1 MARKLT
7 TGFWCAENPN
17 GFESE
22 FVWRYLNLVNG
33 EAFERVFVGDVVEW
47 RCIARTAA
55 DVRELAAQM
64 RVSNWGLCDPAES
77 EDMRADLGAY
87 PDGMVAGGL
96 LLCESDVLWRTN
108 GVAAGFDCLA
118 KAPTAYVLVAEPEPV
133 TVEFAEVDCEPLP
146 AAEAVVA
153 EVAPE
158 ADAKQAETAVVPIGK
173 SWRDMPELA
182 ALGVKPKVFGR
193 LHHRVAYVFA
203 AAGRVVVAWKDG
215 YAKGSDLETEGKLGA
230 YVKSLGLAA

>member
-1 MARKLT
+1 
-7 TGFWCAENPN
+7 
-17 GFESE
+17 
-22 FVWRYLNLVNG
+22 LNLSNG
-33 EAFERVFVGDVVEW
+33 EAFERVFVDGAVEW
-47 RCIARTAA
+47 RCIARTTAA
-55 DVRELAAQM
+55 VRELAAVM
-64 RVSNWGLCDPAES
+64 RASDWGLCDLAVGGAEA
-77 EDMRADLGAY
+77 EGMREDLGAY

-182 ALGVKPKVFGR
+182 ALGVKPKVFGK

>member
-1 MARKLT
+1 MARRLT
-7 TGFWCAENPN
+7 TGFWCAENED

-22 FVWRYLNLVNG
+22 FVWRYLNLSNG
-33 EAFERVFVGDVVEW
+33 EAFERVSVGELVEW

-96 LLCESDVLWRTN
+96 LLCESDAMWRTN
-108 GVAAGFDCLA
+108 GVPAGFGCLA

-133 TVEFAEVDCEPLP
+133 TAEFPEAEADTLP
-146 AAEAVVA
+146 SAEAVVA
-153 EVAPE
+153 EVVPE
-158 ADAKQAETAVVPIGK
+158 ADAKQAETALVPVGK
-173 SWRDMPELA
+173 AWRDVPELL
-182 ALGVKPKVFGR
+182 ALGVKPKVFGK

-203 AAGRVVVAWKDG
+203 AGARVVVAWKDG
-215 YAKGSDLETEGKLGA
+215 YAKGSDLETEGKLSA
-230 YVKSLGLAA
+230 YVQSLGLAA